1 MAQTKTV
8 AALGFFDGVHI
19 GHAALLRRVCERAAE
34 MRLEPVVIS
43 FDTHP
48 DTLVRGVHVPL
59 INSALDRRGI
69 VSREFGI
76 NCTELL
82 HFDREM
88 MQMQPEDFIFHIHER
103 YGAQHL
109 VVGHDFRF
117 GYRGSGCA
125 ENLPALCER
134 YAMTCEVIEPVLA
147 DGRVVSSTEIR
158 ELLADGRLAEAN
170 MLLGHPHVLTGII
183 QKGFRMGHT
192 LNFPT
197 INMRFEENVL
207 APRFGVY
214 ASKVILPEGSFPS
227 VTNIGARPT
236 LGREDVTVES
246 HILHFDRELYGREAR
261 VEFHAYLRPEIR
273 FEDVDALQKQIALDA
288 AAAEKFFS
296 R

>member
-1 MAQTKTV
+1 MAQKKTV
-8 AALGFFDGVHI
+8 AALGFFDGVHT
-19 GHAALLRRVCERAAE
+19 GHAALLRRICECAAE

-43 FDTHP
+43 FDIHP
-48 DTLVRGVHVPL
+48 DTLVRGVDVPL

-69 VSREFGI
+69 VFREFGI
-76 NCTELL
+76 ARTELL
-82 HFDREM
+82 HFDRKM

-117 GYRGSGCA
+117 GHRGSGCA
-125 ENLPALCER
+125 ENLPMLCER
-134 YAMTCEVIEPVLA
+134 YAMTCEVIEPVLV

-183 QKGFRMGHT
+183 QKGFRMGHK

-197 INMRFEENVL
+197 INMRFDENVL

-214 ASKVILPEGSFPS
+214 VSKVILPEGIFPA
-227 VTNIGARPT
+227 VTNIGACPT
-236 LGREDVTVES
+236 LDREDVTVES

-273 FEDVDALQKQIALDA
+273 FENVDALQKQIAADA
-288 AAAEKFFS
+288 AASEKFFAE
-296 R
+296 